1 MPDPTQIGSNGLALI
16 VVDAGYERL
25 HAAFMMAATVAALG
39 RQVTV
44 FGMGAGVA
52 AFHSDWAGVPAFV
65 EEEARR
71 QQAGV
76 AGLEELR
83 AAVVE
88 MGGQLM
94 VCDSGLRAMGLAET
108 ALLDGVKSLGLPSFL
123 DHAGPCRQLVF

>member
-1 MPDPTQIGSNGLALI
+1 MHDPTQTTSNDLALI

-52 AFHSDWAGVPAFV
+52 AFHPHWAGVPAFV

-123 DHAGPCRQLVF
+123 DHAGLRRQLVF